1 MNSCT
6 KRDQILSRSFQNY
19 AIITIIESIHYIG
32 IDVVY
37 IFNKLS
43 SLNDFFQ
50 IFEFIFNYSSH
61 FFFRYSKGKFI
72 IMFYI
77 YIWILQIA
85 ARRELYFTERNVNT
99 KFFDEFNFV
108 TVNFFNYFR
117 YRFDK
122 KKKIK
127 KCHQNRLK

>member
-61 FFFRYSKGKFI
+61 FFFVTRKENLLLC
-72 IMFYI
+72 YI

-99 KFFDEFNFV
+99 KFFDEFNFA

>member
-19 AIITIIESIHYIG
+19 AIIIIKSIHYIG

-61 FFFRYSKGKFI
+61 FFFVTRKENLLLC
-72 IMFYI
+72 YI
-77 YIWILQIA
+77 YIFEFYKLQHEENYILQ
-85 ARRELYFTERNVNT
+85 RET
-99 KFFDEFNFV
+99 
-108 TVNFFNYFR
+108 
-117 YRFDK
+117 
-122 KKKIK
+122 
-127 KCHQNRLK
+127 